1 MNLGTI
7 ATIAYGI
14 LALVGGIIG
23 YVQAKSKISLVSGTI
38 SGILLLVAA
47 FIYLQ
52 GQVLGLTLA
61 AAVSAILIVTFVIRL
76 IKTRKM
82 MPAGLMI
89 LAGIPTLALLLV
101 QLG

>member
-1 MNLGTI
+1 MNLGTL

-14 LALVGGIIG
+14 LALVGGVIG

-52 GQVLGLTLA
+52 GQVLGLSLA
-61 AAVSAILIVTFVIRL
+61 AAVSAILIVTFIIRL

-101 QLG
+101 QLA